1 VTAFGHLLDRLGPE
15 LIRIS
20 LAFHASSSL
29 KNTLS
34 GVYKTGDVPYLRRP
48 SNEDLCLLQGLPQI
62 LLRIVLND

>member
-34 GVYKTGDVPYLRRP
+34 GVYKTGDVPRRWCSP
-48 SNEDLCLLQGLPQI
+48 GGKYHDFY
-62 LLRIVLND
+62 DDH